1 MIVTRFAC
9 CTLIAFALAVP
20 GTAQAQTDCAAEIG
34 KLMSRQVE
42 SLNTR
47 YHRVSERLEREG
59 KSPRL
64 AAEGCRIARALEPR
78 LREQLA
84 ALKKSGCSSDP
95 DMGMAVADLVRGH
108 EADLAAVR
116 KTAAKV
122 CK

>member
-1 MIVTRFAC
+1 MLATRFAC
-9 CTLIAFALAVP
+9 CALVVFAVAAP
-20 GTAQAQTDCAAEIG
+20 GSAEAGCATQIG

-42 SLNTR
+42 NLNTR
-47 YHRVSERLEREG
+47 YHRVSEQLERDG
-59 KSPRL
+59 TSPKL

-84 ALKKSGCSSDP
+84 ALKKSGCSRDP

-116 KTAAKV
+116 KTAASV